1 MLKFLDGLRRI
12 LCQVGLQSGP
22 QGGSSS
28 LVDQLMLNDS
38 KMWKGRHKLLQF
50 WNLLHSDLSNSV
62 INLLPQ
68 ERETSTISC

>member
-1 MLKFLDGLRRI
+1 MLNILDGLRRI

-38 KMWKGRHKLLQF
+38 KMWKGIHKLLQF
-50 WNLLHSDLSNSV
+50 
-62 INLLPQ
+62 
-68 ERETSTISC
+68 